1 MVNFVAWCPIAILL
15 WSPVFNQQSWL
26 SPLNVQWEHC
36 IICLQLPVCGCS
48 ITDISSVVRMNLIMK
63 VRQGIQVLICTSFFY
78 KTGIPVLNL
87 PKDKTGIPVLIR
99 PQG

>member
-1 MVNFVAWCPIAILL
+1 MCLIYYLFIEYISLTIEV
-15 WSPVFNQQSWL
+15 SHSWTRIPRYNM
-26 SPLNVQWEHC
+26 SK
-36 IICLQLPVCGCS
+36 
-48 ITDISSVVRMNLIMK
+48 RMNLIIK